1 MSVAHGNAAQ
11 DYPVAGVG
19 AVTISDREFAQ
30 FQMFI
35 FEAAGITLSNTK
47 KALVS
52 GRLANRLKHLD
63 LDSYGNYFRL
73 ISSGREPDEVQMA
86 IDLLTTNETYFFREP
101 QHFEF
106 MKAELAKDVQY
117 AKPLRVW
124 CAAAST
130 GEEPYSIAMLLEDCL
145 SSLGRP
151 WEIVASDISLRVL
164 ERAATGHYSTMRT
177 GGIPPHYLR
186 KYCLKGAGEQAGTM
200 LVERKLRHQVQ
211 FRQINLNSAL
221 PQLGTFDFVFLRNV
235 LLYFN
240 LQTKRQVVER
250 VLSMLK
256 PGGWLFISHTETL
269 HDISDAVDAVRPAT
283 YRKR

>member
-1 MSVAHGNAAQ
+1 MSAAQ
-11 DYPVAGVG
+11 NNALQYDPAESLG
-19 AVTISDREFAQ
+19 ALAISDREFAQ
-30 FQMFI
+30 FQAFI

-52 GRLANRLKHLD
+52 GRLAKRLKHFN
-63 LDSYGNYFRL
+63 LDSYGDYFRL
-73 ISSGREPDEVQMA
+73 ISSGQEPQEVQMA

-106 MKAELAKDVQY
+106 MKAQLAKDVQY
-117 AKPLRVW
+117 AKPVRVW
-124 CAAAST
+124 SAAAST

-145 SSLGRP
+145 GSQGRP
-151 WEIVASDISLRVL
+151 WEILASDISMRVL
-164 ERAATGHYSTMRT
+164 ERAATGHYSSMRT
-177 GGIPPHYLR
+177 GGIRQDYLR
-186 KYCLKGAGEQAGTM
+186 KYCLKGAGKQAGTI
-200 LVERKLRHQVQ
+200 LVDRKLRQQVQ
-211 FRQINLNSAL
+211 FRQINLNAAL
-221 PQLGTFDFVFLRNV
+221 PQLGTFDFIFLRNV

-240 LQTKRQVVER
+240 LQTKRNVVER

-269 HDISDAVDAVRPAT
+269 HEVSDAVEAVRPAT

>member
-1 MSVAHGNAAQ
+1 MSATQGNAAQ
-11 DYPVAGVG
+11 YDPAAELG
-19 AVTISDREFAQ
+19 ALTISDREFAQ
-30 FQMFI
+30 FQTFI

-52 GRLANRLKHLD
+52 GRLAKRLHHFQLD
-63 LDSYGNYFRL
+63 NYGDYFRL
-73 ISSGREPDEVQMA
+73 ISSGKEPDEVQTA

-106 MKAELAKDVQY
+106 MKGEIAKDAQY
-117 AKPLRVW
+117 SKPLRVW
-124 CAAAST
+124 SAAAST

-145 SSLGRP
+145 GSLGRP
-151 WEIVASDISLRVL
+151 WEIVASDISMRVL
-164 ERAATGHYSTMRT
+164 ERAATGHYSTLRT
-177 GGIPPHYLR
+177 GGIPQHYLR
-186 KYCLKGAGEQAGTM
+186 KYCLRGTGKQAGTI
-200 LVERKLRHQVQ
+200 LVERKLRQQVQ
-211 FRQINLNSAL
+211 FRQINLNSTL
-221 PQLGTFDFVFLRNV
+221 PQLGTFDFIFLRNV

-240 LQTKRQVVER
+240 HQTKRQVVAR

>member
-1 MSVAHGNAAQ
+1 MATHANTAQ
-11 DYPVAGVG
+11 CDPAVDVG
-19 AVTISDREFAQ
+19 AATISDREFSL
-30 FQMFI
+30 FQTFI

-52 GRLANRLKHLD
+52 GRLAKRLKHHN
-63 LDSYGNYFRL
+63 LDSYADYFRL
-73 ISSGREPDEVQMA
+73 ISSGKAPDEVQMA
-86 IDLLTTNETYFFREP
+86 VDLLTTNETYFFREP

-117 AKPLRVW
+117 AKPVRVW
-124 CAAAST
+124 SAAASS
-130 GEEPYSIAMLLEDCL
+130 GEEPYSIAMLLEECL
-145 SSLGRP
+145 GALGRP
-151 WEIVASDISLRVL
+151 WEVVASDISMRVL

-186 KYCLKGAGEQAGTM
+186 KYCLKGAGEQVGTI
-200 LVERKLRHQVQ
+200 LVDRKLRQRVQ
-211 FRQINLNSAL
+211 FRQINLNTAL
-221 PQLGTFDFVFLRNV
+221 PQLGTFDFIFLRNV

-240 LQTKRQVVER
+240 VQTKRQVVER
-250 VLSMLK
+250 VVSMLR

-269 HDISDAVDAVRPAT
+269 HDISNTVTAVRPAT

>member
-1 MSVAHGNAAQ
+1 VSAARGNAAQ
-11 DYPVAGVG
+11 HDPAAGVG
-19 AVTISDREFAQ
+19 ALTISDREFAQ
-30 FQMFI
+30 FQLFI

-52 GRLANRLKHLD
+52 GRLAKRLNHFQ
-63 LDSYGNYFRL
+63 LDSYGDYFRL
-73 ISSGREPDEVQMA
+73 ISSGKEPDEVQMA

-106 MKAELAKDVQY
+106 MKSELPKDVQY
-117 AKPLRVW
+117 AKPVRVW

-145 SSLGRP
+145 GSLGRP
-151 WEIVASDISLRVL
+151 WEIVASDISMRVL
-164 ERAATGHYSTMRT
+164 ERAATGHYSNLRT
-177 GGIPPHYLR
+177 AGIPPQYLR
-186 KYCLKGAGEQAGTM
+186 KYCLKGTGKQAGTI
-200 LVERKLRHQVQ
+200 LVKRNLREQVQ

-221 PQLGTFDFVFLRNV
+221 PQLGTFDFIFLRNV

-240 LQTKRQVVER
+240 LQTKRQVVKR

-256 PGGWLFISHTETL
+256 PGGWIFISHTETL

>member
-1 MSVAHGNAAQ
+1 MSAARDNALPLDPA
-11 DYPVAGVG
+11 AEVG
-19 AVTISDREFAQ
+19 TLTVSDREFSQ
-30 FQMFI
+30 FQKFI
-35 FEAAGITLSNTK
+35 FEAAGITLSDTK
-47 KALVS
+47 KSLVN
-52 GRLANRLKHLD
+52 GRLAKRLKHLD
-63 LDSYGNYFRL
+63 LGSYGDYFRL
-73 ISSGREPDEVQMA
+73 ISSGKEPGEVQMA

-106 MKAELAKDVQY
+106 MKGELAKDVQY

-124 CAAAST
+124 SAAAST

-145 SSLGRP
+145 GPLGRP
-151 WEIVASDISLRVL
+151 WQIMASDISMRVL

-177 GGIPPHYLR
+177 GGIPHHYLR
-186 KYCLKGAGEQAGTM
+186 KYCLKGTGEQAGTM
-200 LVERKLRHQVQ
+200 LVDRKLRQHVQ

-240 LQTKRQVVER
+240 LQTKRQVVGR

>member
-1 MSVAHGNAAQ
+1 MSAALESATQ
-11 DYPVAGVG
+11 YDPGAGLG
-19 AVTISDREFAQ
+19 PLAISDREFLQ
-30 FQMFI
+30 FQTFI

-52 GRLANRLKHLD
+52 GRLAKRLKHLE
-63 LDSYGNYFRL
+63 LDSYGDYFRL
-73 ISSGREPDEVQMA
+73 ISSGKEPTELQMA

-106 MKAELAKDVQY
+106 MKGELAKDAQY

-124 CAAAST
+124 SAAAST

-145 SSLGRP
+145 GSLGRP
-151 WEIVASDISLRVL
+151 WEIVASDISMRVL

-177 GGIPPHYLR
+177 GGIPHHYLR
-186 KYCLKGAGEQAGTM
+186 KYCMKGAGEQAGTI
-200 LVERKLRHQVQ
+200 LVERKLRQRVQ
-211 FRQINLNSAL
+211 FRQINLNSTL
-221 PQLGTFDFVFLRNV
+221 PQLGTFDFIFLRNV

-240 LQTKRQVVER
+240 LQTKRQVVDR
-250 VLSMLK
+250 VLTMLK

>member
-1 MSVAHGNAAQ
+1 MSATHGNAAQ
-11 DYPVAGVG
+11 LDPAAGLG
-19 AVTISDREFAQ
+19 TLTISDREFAQ

-35 FEAAGITLSNTK
+35 YEAAGITLSNIK

-52 GRLANRLKHLD
+52 GRLASRLKHLD
-63 LDSYGNYFRL
+63 LDSYGDYFRL
-73 ISSGREPDEVQMA
+73 ISSGKEPDEAQMA

-101 QHFEF
+101 QHFAF

-145 SSLGRP
+145 GSQGRP

-164 ERAATGHYSTMRT
+164 QRAATGHYSTMRT
-177 GGIPPHYLR
+177 GGIPPDYLR
-186 KYCLKGAGEQAGTM
+186 KYCLKGTGEQAGTM
-200 LVERKLRHQVQ
+200 LVERKLRQQVQ
-211 FRQINLNSAL
+211 FRQINLNSTL
-221 PQLGTFDFVFLRNV
+221 PQLGTFDFIFLRNV

-240 LQTKRQVVER
+240 LQTKRQAVNR

-269 HDISDAVDAVRPAT
+269 HDVSDAVDAVRPAT

>member
-1 MSVAHGNAAQ
+1 MRAVHDIAEPY
-11 DYPVAGVG
+11 DPTAGVG
-19 AVTISDREFAQ
+19 ALPISDREFAQ
-30 FQMFI
+30 FQTFI

-52 GRLANRLKHLD
+52 GRLVKRLKLHNLD
-63 LDSYGNYFRL
+63 NYGDYFRL
-73 ISSGREPDEVQMA
+73 ISSGNAPDEVQMA

-117 AKPLRVW
+117 ARPLRVW

-130 GEEPYSIAMLLEDCL
+130 GEEPYSIAMLLDDCL
-145 SSLGRP
+145 GSQGRP
-151 WEIVASDISLRVL
+151 WEMVASDISMRVL
-164 ERAATGHYSTMRT
+164 ERAATGHYSAMRT
-177 GGIPPHYLR
+177 GGIPHQYLR
-186 KYCLKGAGEQAGTM
+186 KYCLKGAGEQAGTI
-200 LVERKLRHQVQ
+200 LVHRKLREQVQ

-269 HDISDAVDAVRPAT
+269 HDISDGVDAVRPAT

>member
-1 MSVAHGNAAQ
+1 MSATRVHAAQ
-11 DYPVAGVG
+11 NDAPTEIG
-19 AVTISDREFAQ
+19 ALTISDREFAQ
-30 FQMFI
+30 FQTFI

-47 KALVS
+47 KALVV
-52 GRLANRLKHLD
+52 GRLAKRLKHLD
-63 LDSYGNYFRL
+63 LDSYGDYFRL
-73 ISSGREPDEVQMA
+73 ISSGKEPEEAQMA

-106 MKAELAKDVQY
+106 MKAQLVKDVQY
-117 AKPLRVW
+117 SKPLRVW
-124 CAAAST
+124 SAAAST

-145 SSLGRP
+145 GSLGRP
-151 WEIVASDISLRVL
+151 WEIVASDISMRVL

-186 KYCLKGAGEQAGTM
+186 KYCLKGMGEQAGTI
-200 LVERKLRHQVQ
+200 LVDRKLRQHVQ

-221 PQLGTFDFVFLRNV
+221 PQLGTFDFIFLRNV

-250 VLSMLK
+250 LLSMLK

-269 HDISDAVDAVRPAT
+269 HDVTDAVEAVRPAT

>member
-1 MSVAHGNAAQ
+1 MSAAQANAALL
-11 DYPVAGVG
+11 DPATGAG
-19 AVTISDREFAQ
+19 ALTISDREFAQ
-30 FQMFI
+30 FQLFI

-47 KALVS
+47 KALVC
-52 GRLANRLKHLD
+52 GRLAKRLKHLD
-63 LDSYGNYFRL
+63 LESYGDYFRL
-73 ISSGREPDEVQMA
+73 ISSGKEPDEAQMA

-117 AKPLRVW
+117 AKPMRVW

-130 GEEPYSIAMLLEDCL
+130 GEEPYSIAMLLEECL
-145 SSLGRP
+145 GSVGRP
-151 WEIVASDISLRVL
+151 WEIVASDISMRVL
-164 ERAATGHYSTMRT
+164 ERAATGHYSTLRT

-186 KYCLKGAGEQAGTM
+186 KYCLKGTGEQAGTI
-200 LVERKLRHQVQ
+200 LVDRKLRQQVQ

-240 LQTKRQVVER
+240 LQTKREVVGR

-269 HDISDAVDAVRPAT
+269 HDISDAVEAVRPAT

>member
-1 MSVAHGNAAQ
+1 MSATHGNAAQ
-11 DYPVAGVG
+11 HDPATEVAPL
-19 AVTISDREFAQ
+19 TISDREFAQ

-35 FEAAGITLSNTK
+35 FEAAGITLSNIK

-52 GRLANRLKHLD
+52 GRLAKRLKHLD
-63 LDSYGNYFRL
+63 LDSYGDYFRL
-73 ISSGREPDEVQMA
+73 ISSGKEPDEAQMT

-106 MKAELAKDVQY
+106 MKTQLVKDVQY

-124 CAAAST
+124 SAAAST

-145 SSLGRP
+145 GSLGRP
-151 WEIVASDISLRVL
+151 WEIVASDISVRVL

-177 GGIPPHYLR
+177 GGIPHHYLR
-186 KYCLKGAGEQAGTM
+186 NYCLKGMGQQAGTI
-200 LVERKLRHQVQ
+200 LVNRKLRQHVQ

-221 PQLGTFDFVFLRNV
+221 PQLGTFDFIFLRNV

-240 LQTKRQVVER
+240 
-250 VLSMLK
+250 
-256 PGGWLFISHTETL
+256 
-269 HDISDAVDAVRPAT
+269 
-283 YRKR
+283 

>member
-1 MSVAHGNAAQ
+1 VSAAHASAVQYDPAA
-11 DYPVAGVG
+11 GLG
-19 AVTISDREFAQ
+19 GLLISDREFSQ
-30 FQMFI
+30 FQTFI

-47 KALVS
+47 KALVT
-52 GRLANRLKHLD
+52 GRLAKRLKHLG
-63 LDSYGNYFRL
+63 LDSYGDYFRL
-73 ISSGREPDEVQMA
+73 ISSGKEPDELQMA

-101 QHFEF
+101 QHFDF

-117 AKPLRVW
+117 ARPLRVW
-124 CAAAST
+124 SAAAST

-145 SSLGRP
+145 GSLGRP
-151 WEIVASDISLRVL
+151 WEIVASDISMRVL

-177 GGIPPHYLR
+177 GGIPHRYLR
-186 KYCLKGAGEQAGTM
+186 NYCLKGMGQQAGTI
-200 LVERKLRHQVQ
+200 LVNRKLRQHVQ

-221 PQLGTFDFVFLRNV
+221 PQLGTFDFIFLRNV

-240 LQTKRQVVER
+240 LQTKRQVVDR

-269 HDISDAVDAVRPAT
+269 HDVSNAVDAVRPAT

>member
-1 MSVAHGNAAQ
+1 MSAAHANAAQ
-11 DYPVAGVG
+11 FDPLAELG
-19 AVTISDREFAQ
+19 AVSISEREFAQ
-30 FQMFI
+30 FQTFI
-35 FEAAGITLSNTK
+35 FDAAGITLSNTK

-52 GRLANRLKHLD
+52 GRLAKRLKHHS
-63 LDSYGNYFRL
+63 LDSYGDYFRL
-73 ISSGREPDEVQMA
+73 ISSGKAPAEVQMA

-117 AKPLRVW
+117 AKPVRVW
-124 CAAAST
+124 SAAASS
-130 GEEPYSIAMLLEDCL
+130 GEEPYSIAMLLEECL
-145 SSLGRP
+145 GALGRP
-151 WEIVASDISLRVL
+151 WEIVASDISMRVL

-177 GGIPPHYLR
+177 GGIPPQYLR
-186 KYCLKGAGEQAGTM
+186 KYCLKGAGEQTGTI
-200 LVERKLRHQVQ
+200 LVDRKLRQRVQ

-221 PQLGTFDFVFLRNV
+221 PQLGTFDFIFLRNV

-250 VLSMLK
+250 VLSMLR

-269 HDISDAVDAVRPAT
+269 HDISNAVTAVRPAT

>member
-1 MSVAHGNAAQ
+1 MSTAPGNAAQ
-11 DYPVAGVG
+11 LDPATEAG
-19 AVTISDREFAQ
+19 ALTISDREFAQ

-47 KALVS
+47 TALVS
-52 GRLANRLKHLD
+52 GRLAKRLKHLD
-63 LDSYGNYFRL
+63 LDSYGDYFRL
-73 ISSGREPDEVQMA
+73 ISSGKDPAEVQMA

-106 MKAELAKDVQY
+106 MKGELAKDVQY
-117 AKPLRVW
+117 AKPIRVW
-124 CAAAST
+124 SAAAST
-130 GEEPYSIAMLLEDCL
+130 GEEPYSIAMLLEDRL
-145 SSLGRP
+145 GSLGRP
-151 WEIVASDISLRVL
+151 WEIVASDISMRVL

-177 GGIPPHYLR
+177 GGIPQHYLR
-186 KYCLKGAGEQAGTM
+186 KFCLKGTGKQAGTM
-200 LVERKLRHQVQ
+200 LVDRKLRQQVQ
-211 FRQINLNSAL
+211 FRQINLNSTL
-221 PQLGTFDFVFLRNV
+221 PQLGTFDFIFLRNV

-240 LQTKRQVVER
+240 LQTRRQVVKR

-256 PGGWLFISHTETL
+256 PGGWLFVSHTETL

>member
-1 MSVAHGNAAQ
+1 
-11 DYPVAGVG
+11 
-19 AVTISDREFAQ
+19 
-30 FQMFI
+30 
-35 FEAAGITLSNTK
+35 
-47 KALVS
+47 
-52 GRLANRLKHLD
+52 
-63 LDSYGNYFRL
+63 
-73 ISSGREPDEVQMA
+73 MA

-124 CAAAST
+124 SAAAST

-145 SSLGRP
+145 GSLGRP
-151 WEIVASDISLRVL
+151 WEIVASDISMRVL

-177 GGIPPHYLR
+177 GGIPHHYLR
-186 KYCLKGAGEQAGTM
+186 KYCLKGTGEQAGTM
-200 LVERKLRHQVQ
+200 LVERKLRQQVQ

-221 PQLGTFDFVFLRNV
+221 PQLGTFDFIFLRNV

-240 LQTKRQVVER
+240 LQTKRQVVAR